1 MMANGINIRFF
12 GPAREWA
19 GCNDTQLELAADAT
33 LGSVAGILAERFPKL
48 ATIGGVRLAVN
59 QAFVPLAT
67 VIKQGDEVA
76 VIPPVSGG

>member
-1 MMANGINIRFF
+1 MANEIHIRFF

-19 GCNDTQLELAADAT
+19 GADDTQIEIVANTT
-33 LGSVAGILAERFPKL
+33 LGAVAGMLAERFPNL

-67 VIKQGDEVA
+67 VIKPGDEVA

>member
-1 MMANGINIRFF
+1 MTNEIHVRFF

-19 GCNDTQLELAADAT
+19 GCDDAQIEMASNAT
-33 LGSVAGILAERFPKL
+33 LGSVAGMLTERFPKL

-67 VIKQGDEVA
+67 VIKPGDEVA

>member
-1 MMANGINIRFF
+1 MANDIHVRFF

-19 GCNDTQLELAADAT
+19 GADDTQIEIGTNST
-33 LGSVAGILAERFPKL
+33 LGAIAGMLAERFPKL

-67 VIKQGDEVA
+67 VIKPGDEVA